1 MHQITPYLKNKYPFL
16 NHLKIGS
23 LFFFVEIDMKQI
35 VSNHTL
41 KNFHNILKSIIIRQ
55 IYIKEEKNEIINILN
70 QQDLNMTDF
79 KYIEIIVSNEKK
91 IVDFNIIQKY

>member
-41 KNFHNILKSIIIRQ
+41 KNFHNILKDRAKIRNN
-55 IYIKEEKNEIINILN
+55 IKREEDYYDNYVE
-70 QQDLNMTDF
+70 NM
-79 KYIEIIVSNEKK
+79 
-91 IVDFNIIQKY
+91 

>member
-1 MHQITPYLKNKYPFL
+1 MHKITPYLKNKYPFL

-41 KNFHNILKSIIIRQ
+41 KNFHNILKDRAKIRHN
-55 IYIKEEKNEIINILN
+55 IKREEDYYDNYVE
-70 QQDLNMTDF
+70 NM
-79 KYIEIIVSNEKK
+79 
-91 IVDFNIIQKY
+91 